1 LSKHIG
7 KLFIDSNNRRGLLA
21 LSADFQK
28 MVEVLLSQKP
38 EISAEQIR
46 DMIDEKKRKIGA
58 GYLTD
63 QGALFLVAADL
74 GISFENIPKSQSGI
88 KDLYIGAKDVT
99 VTARIMNIY
108 PIRKFMKKDTNEE
121 SRNRTL
127 TIYDKESSVK
137 LKLWDNQTSIPDEI
151 GLKPGDLV
159 KISQG
164 YVKSGLDGKP
174 TINLGSNGIIE
185 KLSDDDN
192 SPIPNID
199 TKVTTVDEVR
209 EPQDN
214 VVIVGK
220 VKSNPRISEF
230 TNIRGQ
236 QNKSLQM
243 QITNE
248 DGSRTLRVVIWN
260 VEEERIPKVFNTGAR
275 VKLVGVRIKQ
285 SNPQYGTGDFE
296 IHGDEGTSIE
306 FFGAQEEIEV
316 MPLRILSIGRESG
329 RGNVN
334 CLAIGKGGKFLSL
347 TVDSTLMNEDITPE
361 VMIECVPSRI
371 FGTSITLSKDES
383 YIRIIDDDP
392 SFPKL
397 SMLESK
403 IKDIQLSDNPFI
415 IEAIVLQAPNMTEVS
430 TKTGEVVPVTD
441 TLLGD
446 DTGEI
451 RLTGWRSQSSSVNQV
466 NVGDRIKVIGATANN
481 GREGKVELTLKPHSS
496 IIKVG

>member
-1 LSKHIG
+1 M
-7 KLFIDSNNRRGLLA
+7 LA

-275 VKLVGVRIKQ
+275 VKLIGVRIKQ

-296 IHGDEGTSIE
+296 IHGDEGTSLE

-397 SMLESK
+397 AMLESK

>member
-1 LSKHIG
+1 M
-7 KLFIDSNNRRGLLA
+7 LA

-38 EISAEQIR
+38 EVSAEQIR

-74 GISFENIPKSQSGI
+74 GISFENVPKSQFGI

-108 PIRKFMKKDTNEE
+108 PIRKFRKKDTNEE

-137 LKLWDNQTSIPDEI
+137 LKLWDNQTSIPDQI
-151 GLKPGDLV
+151 GLKPGDLI

-174 TINLGSNGIIE
+174 IINLGSNGVIE
-185 KLSDDDN
+185 PMDDRDSSIPSIDAKLTSVDD
-192 SPIPNID
+192 
-199 TKVTTVDEVR
+199 VR
-209 EPQDN
+209 EAQDN

-230 TNIRGQ
+230 TNIRGE

-243 QITNE
+243 QISNE

-260 VEEERIPKVFNTGAR
+260 VEEERIPKVFNTGAT

-285 SNPQYGTGDFE
+285 ANPQYGRGDFE
-296 IHGDEGTSIE
+296 IHGDEGTSLE
-306 FFGAQEEIEV
+306 FFGSQEEVEAMV
-316 MPLRILSIGRESG
+316 LRILSIGRESG

-334 CLAIGKGGKFLSL
+334 CLAINRGGKFVTL
-347 TVDSTLMNEDITPE
+347 TVDSILMNEEITSE
-361 VMIECVPSRI
+361 AMIECVPSRI
-371 FGTSITLSKDES
+371 FGSSITLSKDES
-383 YIRIIDDDP
+383 YIRKIDDDP

-397 SMLESK
+397 AILESK
-403 IKDIQLSDNPFI
+403 IKDVQLSDNPFI
-415 IEAIVLQAPNMTEVS
+415 LEAIVLQSPNVTEVN
-430 TKTGEVVPVTD
+430 TKTGEVVAVTD
-441 TLLGD
+441 TLIGD

-451 RLTGWRSQSSSVNQV
+451 RLVGWRYHSSTINQL
-466 NVGDRIKVIGATANN
+466 NVGDRIKVIGATSNN
-481 GREGKVELTLKPHSS
+481 GREGKVELTLKPYSS
-496 IIKVG
+496 IVKIG

>member
-1 LSKHIG
+1 M
-7 KLFIDSNNRRGLLA
+7 
-21 LSADFQK
+21 SADFQK

-74 GISFENIPKSQSGI
+74 GFSFENIPKSQSGI

-185 KLSDDDN
+185 KLSDDN

-243 QITNE
+243 QISNE

-260 VEEERIPKVFNTGAR
+260 VEEESIPKVFNTGAR
-275 VKLVGVRIKQ
+275 VKLIGVKIKQ

-296 IHGDEGTSIE
+296 IHGDEGTSLE

-334 CLAIGKGGKFLSL
+334 CLAIGKGGKFVSL

-392 SFPKL
+392 SFSKL
-397 SMLESK
+397 AMLESK

-441 TLLGD
+441 TLIGD

-451 RLTGWRSQSSSVNQV
+451 RLTGWRSQSSFVNQV

-481 GREGKVELTLKPHSS
+481 GRDGKVELTLKPHSS

>member
-1 LSKHIG
+1 M
-7 KLFIDSNNRRGLLA
+7 
-21 LSADFQK
+21 SADFQK

-185 KLSDDDN
+185 KLSDDN
-192 SPIPNID
+192 SSIPNID

-243 QITNE
+243 QISNE

-275 VKLVGVRIKQ
+275 VKFIGVKIKQ

-296 IHGDEGTSIE
+296 IHGDEGTSLE

-334 CLAIGKGGKFLSL
+334 CLAIGKGGKFVSL
-347 TVDSTLMNEDITPE
+347 TVDSTLMNEEITPE

-397 SMLESK
+397 AMLESK

-415 IEAIVLQAPNMTEVS
+415 IEAIVLQVPNMTEVS

-441 TLLGD
+441 TLIGD

-451 RLTGWRSQSSSVNQV
+451 RLIGWRSQSSSVNQV

-496 IIKVG
+496 IVKVG

>member
-1 LSKHIG
+1 MIV
-7 KLFIDSNNRRGLLA
+7 IIRRGLLA

-185 KLSDDDN
+185 KLSDDN

-199 TKVTTVDEVR
+199 TKLITVDDVR

-243 QITNE
+243 QISNE

-275 VKLVGVRIKQ
+275 VKLIGVKIKQ

-296 IHGDEGTSIE
+296 IHGDEGTSLE

-334 CLAIGKGGKFLSL
+334 CLAIGKGGKFVSL

-397 SMLESK
+397 AMLESK
-403 IKDIQLSDNPFI
+403 IKDIQLSNNPFI

-441 TLLGD
+441 TLIGD

-481 GREGKVELTLKPHSS
+481 GREGKVELTLKPYSS

>member
-1 LSKHIG
+1 M
-7 KLFIDSNNRRGLLA
+7 LA

-74 GISFENIPKSQSGI
+74 GFSFENIPKSQSGI

-185 KLSDDDN
+185 KLSDDN

-243 QITNE
+243 QISNE

-275 VKLVGVRIKQ
+275 VKLIGVKIKQ

-296 IHGDEGTSIE
+296 IHGDEGTSLE

-334 CLAIGKGGKFLSL
+334 CLAIGKGGKFVSL
-347 TVDSTLMNEDITPE
+347 TVDNTLMNENITPE

-397 SMLESK
+397 AMLESK

-415 IEAIVLQAPNMTEVS
+415 IEVIVLQAPNMTEVS
-430 TKTGEVVPVTD
+430 TKTGEVVPMTD
-441 TLLGD
+441 TLIGD

-451 RLTGWRSQSSSVNQV
+451 RLTGWRSQSSFVNQV

-481 GREGKVELTLKPHSS
+481 GRDGKVELTLKPHSS

>member
-1 LSKHIG
+1 M
-7 KLFIDSNNRRGLLA
+7 LA

-88 KDLYIGAKDVT
+88 KDLYIGAKDVSI
-99 VTARIMNIY
+99 TARIMNIY
-108 PIRKFMKKDTNEE
+108 PIRKFTKKDTNEE

-159 KISQG
+159 KVSQG
-164 YVKSGLDGKP
+164 YVKSGLDGRP
-174 TINLGSNGIIE
+174 TINLGSNGTIE
-185 KLSDDDN
+185 KLSDSD

-199 TKVTTVDEVR
+199 TKLTTVDDVR

-243 QITNE
+243 QISNE

-275 VKLVGVRIKQ
+275 VKFIGVKIKQ
-285 SNPQYGTGDFE
+285 GNPQYGKGDFE
-296 IHGDEGTSIE
+296 IHGDEGTSLE

-334 CLAIGKGGKFLSL
+334 CLAIDRGGKFVSL
-347 TVDSTLMNEDITPE
+347 TLDSTLVNEEMTPE

-392 SFPKL
+392 SFL
-397 SMLESK
+397 RLAMLESK

-415 IEAIVLQAPNMTEVS
+415 IEAIVLQSPNMTEVN
-430 TKTGEVVPVTD
+430 TKAGEVVPVTD

-451 RLTGWRSQSSSVNQV
+451 RLVGWRSQSSSVNQV

-496 IIKVG
+496 IVKVG

>member
-1 LSKHIG
+1 LIV
-7 KLFIDSNNRRGLLA
+7 IIRGGLPA

-88 KDLYIGAKDVT
+88 KELYIGAKDVT
-99 VTARIMNIY
+99 ITARIMNIY
-108 PIRKFMKKDTNEE
+108 PIRKFTKKDTNEE

-127 TIYDKESSVK
+127 TIYDKDSSVK

-164 YVKSGLDGKP
+164 YVKSGLDGRP

-185 KLSDDDN
+185 KLSDGD

-199 TKVTTVDEVR
+199 TKLTTVDDVR

-243 QITNE
+243 QISNE
-248 DGSRTLRVVIWN
+248 DDSRTLRVV
-260 VEEERIPKVFNTGAR
+260 
-275 VKLVGVRIKQ
+275 
-285 SNPQYGTGDFE
+285 
-296 IHGDEGTSIE
+296 
-306 FFGAQEEIEV
+306 
-316 MPLRILSIGRESG
+316 
-329 RGNVN
+329 
-334 CLAIGKGGKFLSL
+334 
-347 TVDSTLMNEDITPE
+347 
-361 VMIECVPSRI
+361 
-371 FGTSITLSKDES
+371 
-383 YIRIIDDDP
+383 
-392 SFPKL
+392 
-397 SMLESK
+397 
-403 IKDIQLSDNPFI
+403 
-415 IEAIVLQAPNMTEVS
+415 
-430 TKTGEVVPVTD
+430 
-441 TLLGD
+441 
-446 DTGEI
+446 
-451 RLTGWRSQSSSVNQV
+451 
-466 NVGDRIKVIGATANN
+466 
-481 GREGKVELTLKPHSS
+481 
-496 IIKVG
+496 

>member
-1 LSKHIG
+1 
-7 KLFIDSNNRRGLLA
+7 LLA

-28 MVEVLLSQKP
+28 MIEVLLSQKP
-38 EISAEQIR
+38 EVSAEQIR

-74 GISFENIPKSQSGI
+74 GISFENVPKSQLGI
-88 KDLYIGAKDVT
+88 KDLYIGAKDIT

-108 PIRKFMKKDTNEE
+108 PIRKFRKKDTDEE

-137 LKLWDNQTSIPDEI
+137 LKLWDNQTSIPDKI

-164 YVKSGLDGKP
+164 YVKSGLDGRP
-174 TINLGSNGIIE
+174 IINLGSNGVIE
-185 KLSDDDN
+185 ALNDKDSA
-192 SPIPNID
+192 IPNID
-199 TKVTTVDEVR
+199 TKLTNVDDVR
-209 EPQDN
+209 EAQDN

-230 TNIRGQ
+230 TNIRGE
-236 QNKSLQM
+236 QNKLLQM
-243 QITNE
+243 QISNE

-260 VEEERIPKVFNTGAR
+260 VEEERIPKVFNTGAT
-275 VKLVGVRIKQ
+275 VKFIGVRIKQ
-285 SNPQYGTGDFE
+285 GNPQYGKGDFE
-296 IHGDEGTSIE
+296 IHGDEGTSLE
-306 FFGAQEEIEV
+306 FFGSQEEVEA

-334 CLAIGKGGKFLSL
+334 CLAIDRSGKFV
-347 TVDSTLMNEDITPE
+347 TIAVDSILINESIIPE
-361 VMIECVPSRI
+361 AMIECVPSRI
-371 FGTSITLSKDES
+371 LGSSITLTKDES
-383 YIRIIDDDP
+383 YIRTIDDDP

-397 SMLESK
+397 ATLESK
-403 IKDIQLSDNPFI
+403 IKDIQLSDNPFF
-415 IEAIVLQAPNMTEVS
+415 IEAIVLQSPNMTEVN
-430 TKTGEVVPVTD
+430 TKAGEVVAVTD

-451 RLTGWRSQSSSVNQV
+451 RLVGWRYHSSIINQLS
-466 NVGDRIKVIGATANN
+466 VGDRIKVIGATSNN
-481 GREGKVELTLKPHSS
+481 GREAKVELTLKPYSS